1 MIPTLVSLGDY
12 SLGEITGI
20 NFNEFQSDIRKVAQ
34 MDLNKLQSDIGII
47 NSFLGEIMQINFDE
61 LKLDVKDFTQI
72 NFVQFKSDL
81 EILAEQP
88 PVKVYP
94 YYERRSGR
102 ERKEI
107 NYEQGFRSIDVSAEP
122 GSPFRLSYVVKD
134 SVVLEDSDN
143 YSDCV
148 GEKVYT
154 QREIE
159 KLRS

>member
-12 SLGEITGI
+12 SLGEITRI
-20 NFNEFQSDIRKVAQ
+20 NFN
-34 MDLNKLQSDIGII
+34 
-47 NSFLGEIMQINFDE
+47 E

-72 NFVQFKSDL
+72 NVVQFKSDL

-94 YYERRSGR
+94 YYRNKD
-102 ERKEI
+102 KEMDYEEGYRII
-107 NYEQGFRSIDVSAEP
+107 NVSAEP